1 VEKQQEMKQPPAPQE
16 GVKELLQRWADRK
29 ATLKEVRGYSDE
41 ELYSIARLG
50 HQFFMQGKI
59 QEARTL
65 FQGLYAICPTD
76 IYFAKALGVVELAA
90 GNAQDA
96 LAAFDI
102 AVRLAPQDAS
112 VLIGRAEVKLAMN
125 QRKPAAEDLMLALR
139 RLPPK
144 DKLHKKAQALLG
156 FLRGMKG

>member
-1 VEKQQEMKQPPAPQE
+1 MKQPPVLQE
-16 GVKELLQRWADRK
+16 GTKELLQRWAERK
-29 ATLKEVRGYSDE
+29 ATLKEVRGYTDE
-41 ELYSIARLG
+41 ELYHIARLG

-96 LAAFDI
+96 LSAFDI

-112 VLIGRAEVKLAMN
+112 VLIGRAEVKLAMG
-125 QRKPAAEDLMLALR
+125 QRKQAAEDLLLATR
-139 RLPPK
+139 KLPPK
-144 DKLHKKAQALLG
+144 GKLSKKAQALLS
-156 FLRGMKG
+156 LVRSMK

>member
-1 VEKQQEMKQPPAPQE
+1 MKQPTIFS
-16 GVKELLQRWADRK
+16 KEVLRRWADRK
-29 ATLKEVRGYSDE
+29 ASLKEVRGYTGA

-59 QEARTL
+59 EKARTL

-90 GNAQDA
+90 GNAKDA

-112 VLIGRAEVKLAMN
+112 VLIGRAEVRFAMG
-125 QRKPAAEDLMLALR
+125 QSTQAAEDLLSAVRL
-139 RLPPK
+139 LPPK
-144 DKLHKKAQALLG
+144 DKLHKKAKALLLL
-156 FLRGMKG
+156 LRSLAAR

>member
-1 VEKQQEMKQPPAPQE
+1 MKA
-16 GVKELLQRWADRK
+16 LLQRWVDRK
-29 ATLKEVRGYSDE
+29 ATLKEVRGYTDD

-59 QEARTL
+59 QEARVL
-65 FQGLYAICPTD
+65 FQGLYAVCPTD
-76 IYFAKALGVVELAA
+76 VYFAKALGVVELAA

-112 VLIGRAEVKLAMN
+112 VLIGRAEVKLAMQ
-125 QRKPAAEDLMLALR
+125 QRKPAAEDLMLAMRL
-139 RLPPK
+139 LPPK
-144 DKLHKKAQALLG
+144 NRLHKKAQALLSI
-156 FLRGMKG
+156 LRNMK

>member
-1 VEKQQEMKQPPAPQE
+1 MR
-16 GVKELLQRWADRK
+16 ELLQRWVDRK
-29 ATLKEVRGYSDE
+29 ATLKEVRGYTDE

-65 FQGLYAICPTD
+65 FQGLYAVCPTD
-76 IYFAKALGVVELAA
+76 VYFAKALGVVELAA

-112 VLIGRAEVKLAMN
+112 VLIGRAEVKLAMK
-125 QRKPAAEDLMLALR
+125 QRKQAAEDLMLAIR
-139 RLPPK
+139 RLPLK
-144 DKLHKKAQALLG
+144 DKLHKKAQALLS
-156 FLRGMKG
+156 LVRNMKAP

>member
-1 VEKQQEMKQPPAPQE
+1 MKQPPVFP
-16 GVKELLQRWADRK
+16 KEVLQRWVERK
-29 ATLKEVRGYSDE
+29 ASLKEVRGYTDA
-41 ELYSIARLG
+41 ELHSIARLA

-59 QEARTL
+59 EEARTL

-90 GNAQDA
+90 GNAKDA

-112 VLIGRAEVKLAMN
+112 VFVGRAEVRLAMG
-125 QRKPAAEDLMLALR
+125 QRKPAAEDLLLAM
-139 RLPPK
+139 RLLPSK
-144 DKLHKKAQALLG
+144 DKLHKKAKALLSL
-156 FLRGMKG
+156 LRNSAER